1 MKWKLKYFIRGLG
14 VGIIFTAIV
23 MSISLQASRSRII
36 RENALTK
43 QEIMEKAYSYG
54 MVLGKEEDSA
64 STLTDEDTQ
73 KKQEEDTK
81 KQEEVS
87 NKQEDSEGQ
96 EVASTEDNS
105 KEDQDVESTKKD
117 DKIDKEEKDNIDT
130 NEQNT
135 MIEENKN
142 SDNED
147 KSDNKDESDNNS
159 IVSIDYVPITV
170 TSGMTATSVSKYLK
184 EVGIID
190 DSDEFRVY
198 LSEQGYA
205 AKIRTGDYLIP
216 VSSTY
221 KKIADIITR
230 KN

>member
-117 DKIDKEEKDNIDT
+117 DKIVKEEKDNIDT
-130 NEQNT
+130 NEQNA
-135 MIEENKN
+135 MIK
-142 SDNED
+142 ED
-147 KSDNKDESDNNS
+147 KSDNNS

-184 EVGIID
+184 EVGIIE

-205 AKIRTGDYLIP
+205 AKIRTGEYLIP

-230 KN
+230 KNW

>member
-117 DKIDKEEKDNIDT
+117 DKIVKEEKENIDT
-130 NEQNT
+130 NEQNA
-135 MIEENKN
+135 MIK
-142 SDNED
+142 ED
-147 KSDNKDESDNNS
+147 KSDNNS

-184 EVGIID
+184 EVGIIE

-205 AKIRTGDYLIP
+205 AKIRTGEYLIP

-230 KN
+230 KNW

>member
-117 DKIDKEEKDNIDT
+117 DKIVKEEKENIDT
-130 NEQNT
+130 NEQNA
-135 MIEENKN
+135 MIK
-142 SDNED
+142 ED
-147 KSDNKDESDNNS
+147 KSDNNS

-184 EVGIID
+184 EVGIIE
-190 DSDEFRVY
+190 DSDEFRAY

-205 AKIRTGDYLIP
+205 AKIRTGEYLIP

>member
-117 DKIDKEEKDNIDT
+117 DKIVKEEKDNIDT
-130 NEQNT
+130 NEQNA
-135 MIEENKN
+135 MIK
-142 SDNED
+142 ED
-147 KSDNKDESDNNS
+147 KSDNNS

-184 EVGIID
+184 EVGIIE
-190 DSDEFRVY
+190 DSDEFRAY

-205 AKIRTGDYLIP
+205 AKIRTGEYLIP

>member
-117 DKIDKEEKDNIDT
+117 DKIVKEEKDNIDT
-130 NEQNT
+130 NEQNA
-135 MIEENKN
+135 MIKEDKN

-147 KSDNKDESDNNS
+147 KSDNNS

-184 EVGIID
+184 EVGIIE
-190 DSDEFRVY
+190 DSDEFRAY

-205 AKIRTGDYLIP
+205 AKIRTGEYLIP